1 MSSDDLI
8 TLAQMFRASVGRP
21 IKQSELQ
28 LAKQLFKD
36 KMRPDRVITTVIE
49 WGISAEDTKY

>member
-21 IKQSELQ
+21 IKHSEME

-36 KMRPDRVITTVIE
+36 KMRPDHIVTAVIE
-49 WGISAEDTKY
+49 YGISSEDTKY

>member
-1 MSSDDLI
+1 MDTDGLI
-8 TLAQMFRASVGRP
+8 TLAQMFRASVGRQ
-21 IKQSELQ
+21 IKHTEME
-28 LAKQLFKD
+28 LAKRLLKD